1 MKNLLIIA
9 MVLLTINVT
18 AQNNNGNLIVASYNI
33 RWNSSED
40 GINIWENRKD
50 WLTKSIKFFELDIV
64 GAQEVTHT
72 QLKDME
78 SLLPGF
84 EVVGEGREG
93 GEKGEYSPIFY
104 RKDRFE
110 LLDSS
115 TFWLSETPDKTAS
128 KGWDAALP
136 RIVTWARF
144 RDKKAGETFYFFNT
158 HFDHRGKAARKN
170 SAELIG
176 KRMQAIAG
184 EEQVILTGD
193 FNTAPDS
200 EPYNVLLDNKLEDTF
215 SNLPEEQIYSP
226 GYTFNSWD
234 VEASGDRYR
243 IDYVFYKGK
252 KLQPE
257 KYHVL
262 DGQRGRWFISD
273 HFPVIAKFIWK
284 KSLDCN

>member
-9 MVLLTINVT
+9 VLLLSLTAS
-18 AQNNNGNLIVASYNI
+18 AQNNNDLNFASYNI

-40 GINIWENRKD
+40 GINIWENRKE
-50 WLTKSIKFFELDIV
+50 WLTKSINFFELDIV

-78 SLLPGF
+78 SLLPAF

-115 TFWLSETPDKTAS
+115 TFWLSDTPEKTAS

-136 RIVTWARF
+136 RIVTWAKF
-144 RDKKAGETFYFFNT
+144 RDKKAGKTFYFFNT
-158 HFDHRGKAARKN
+158 HFDHRGKVARKN

-176 KRMQAIAG
+176 KRIQSIAG
-184 EEQVILTGD
+184 DEQVILTGD

-200 EPYNVLLDNKLEDTF
+200 EPYNVLLDNDLEDTF
-215 SNLPEEQIYSP
+215 SSLPEEQIYSP

-243 IDYVFYKGK
+243 IDYIFYKGEELK
-252 KLQPE
+252 PV

-262 DGQRGRWFISD
+262 DGQRGKRFISD
-273 HFPVIAKFIWK
+273 HFPVIAKFSWTN
-284 KSLDCN
+284 SLESN